1 VIPGLCEMK
10 SEMKLKMADI
20 EEDIVQLLFK
30 KTIHNG
36 LENNLYLLLPQA
48 LPLFQMVTSTLLALI

>member
-36 LENNLYLLLPQA
+36 LENNLYLLHFRKLC
-48 LPLFQMVTSTLLALI
+48 LSSKW